1 MIPGINKAKRLPY
14 RSSICD
20 PGNRWPRVW
29 KGIFGIRDLIEIQWG
44 IRKNLNIFWRDT
56 GFDHFQEAELAK
68 FLARDAV
75 LGKENVIWNRDDTRS
90 SRCGIVFKKWA
101 GMRDQD
107 PPFQTLLVVFG
118 RSFVDALA
126 M

>member
-1 MIPGINKAKRLPY
+1 MIPGINKATRLPY

-29 KGIFGIRDLIEIQWG
+29 KGIFGIRDLIEIQRG
-44 IRKNLNIFWRDT
+44 TPKKATFFERDT
-56 GFDHFQEAELAK
+56 EFDHFQEAELAK

-75 LGKENVIWNRDDTRS
+75 LGKENLIWKRDDTRS
-90 SRCGIVFKKWA
+90 SRCRIVFKKMSGNA
-101 GMRDQD
+101 GSG

-118 RSFVDALA
+118 RSFVAALR
-126 M
+126 